1 MLKRIF
7 AKYPDRLVFS
17 ISTTTRAPRSG
28 ELHGREYFFATK
40 EDFISG
46 RDQGN
51 FLEWAEYAGNFYGT
65 PHQPVLDNIAL
76 GKVVILEIE
85 LVGARQVAK
94 SFATARR
101 IFISP
106 PSLAEL
112 EHRLR
117 SRSTDDGAQVAKRLA
132 HAEHELAAAAEFD
145 QIIVNDDLDQA
156 TILLEQAIFGEYH
169 SWLGSLPNS
178 GSIEL
183 HWPISTWMN
192 PRHVST
198 ILPK

>member
-1 MLKRIF
+1 LVVVSGPSGVGKGTMLKRIF

-17 ISTTTRAPRSG
+17 ISTTTRAPRPN
-28 ELHGREYFFATK
+28 EIHGREYFFTTK
-40 EDFISG
+40 ESFIVG
-46 RDQGN
+46 KEQGN

-65 PHQPVLDNIAL
+65 PRQPVLDNIAA

-85 LVGARQVAK
+85 LLGARQVAE
-94 SFATARR
+94 SFPSARR

-112 EHRLR
+112 EQRLR

-132 HAEHELAAAAEFD
+132 HAELELAAASEFD

-156 TILLEQAIFGEYH
+156 TMLLEQAIFA
-169 SWLGSLPNS
+169 
-178 GSIEL
+178 
-183 HWPISTWMN
+183 
-192 PRHVST
+192 
-198 ILPK
+198 